1 MLIVLPTVLIYKDFK
16 GHTHFLYDSIIRVF
30 LKPMKENKQ
39 KVKGKK
45 NKKAK
50 KEKRTKMNTYC
61 PRLLPSL

>member
-45 NKKAK
+45 KNKQKKK
-50 KEKRTKMNTYC
+50 KEQR
-61 PRLLPSL
+61 